1 MENTV
6 GKDFYKYPALHF
18 KQIFFPLCNYWI
30 MIIPIFDL
38 LTPYLG
44 FFFLVSCIDIIKIP
58 ILLICIFHCFI
69 KFFFLT

>member
-1 MENTV
+1 MENTF

-44 FFFLVSCIDIIKIP
+44 FFF
-58 ILLICIFHCFI
+58 
-69 KFFFLT
+69 